1 MDSQQK
7 KEVNKSLIFSF
18 DKTVPLVLQSEIAEC
33 GLASLAMVASYHGH
47 QICLHTIRKLYSAK
61 LKGMNLQQL
70 IELGDSLGL
79 ASRALQ
85 CPIDEVNK
93 LATPCIL
100 HWDMNHFVVLTKVSG
115 KGASAK
121 YSINDPAVGKRT
133 LTTGEFSRHFT
144 GICLELTPTSKFEIK
159 EEKAQMKLTQLWS
172 SMSGLKFGLVKLIGL
187 SLVLQLFALITPY
200 YMQWVVDEV
209 LISFDKSLLTV
220 LAIGFALIAI
230 ISVVTNAVR
239 SWLILRLSSLLNMQM
254 GVNLLRH
261 LLRLPMNYF
270 ESRHVGDI
278 LSRFDSLAQI
288 RERITT
294 GFVETLVD
302 GVMAITVLV
311 MMALYSLKLTA
322 VVLAAIALYALLR
335 LTLYRP
341 LHQATEEMIQASA
354 KEQSNFL
361 ENIRGIQTIKLFGNE
376 SQRQSIWQNRYSEV
390 INSEIRLG
398 RLNISFDSFNK
409 LLFGLENVLV
419 IYYAAIMVIANSLT
433 VGMVLAFI
441 AYKGQLT
448 SRLSNLIEQIIQF
461 KMMRLHLDRISDI
474 ALTEQE
480 ANREGEAV
488 HLASDVAS
496 NNPTEES
503 TFKGQL
509 TLENICF
516 SYSEEQA
523 PILNNVNLTLNT
535 GESIVITGASGAGKT
550 TLMKIM
556 LGLLQPTS
564 GKVQLDGKD
573 ITQLGLK
580 NYRKQIAAVMQD
592 DTLLAGSIADNISF
606 FDTQPN
612 YLKIE
617 QCAHLA
623 AIHDD
628 ITKMTMGYNSLVGDM
643 GSNLSGGQVQRLL
656 LARALYQ
663 SPCILFMDEA
673 TSHLDKDN
681 EAKISEQIQH
691 LPMTRIMIAHRQ
703 ETINM
708 AEQVYHLEGGT
719 LTNLNDICSKTAS

>member
-1 MDSQQK
+1 MKNSNS
-7 KEVNKSLIFSF
+7 EHNILSFSIS
-18 DKTVPLVLQSEIAEC
+18 KGVPLILQSEIAEC
-33 GLASLAMVASYHGH
+33 GLASVAMIACYHGH
-47 QICLHTIRKLYSAK
+47 KLDMSVMRKRFSAN

-85 CPIDEVNK
+85 CPIDEVHK

-100 HWDMNHFVVLTKVSG
+100 HWDLNHFVVLTKVSG
-115 KGASAK
+115 KGQSAK
-121 YSINDPAVGKRT
+121 FSINDPAVGKRT
-133 LTTGEFSRHFT
+133 LNSEEFSKHFT
-144 GICLELTPTSKFEIK
+144 GICLELTPTNKFEVK
-159 EEKAQMKLTQLWS
+159 QEQSQMKLTQLWS
-172 SMSGLKFGLVKLIGL
+172 SMSGLKTGLIKLIGL
-187 SLVLQLFALITPY
+187 SLVLQLFSLMTPY

-209 LISFDKSLLTV
+209 LISFDKPLLTV
-220 LAIGFALIAI
+220 LALGFALIVI

-270 ESRHVGDI
+270 ESRHIGDI
-278 LSRFDSLAQI
+278 VSRFGSLAQI

-302 GVMAITVLV
+302 GVMSITVLI

-322 VVLAAIALYALLR
+322 VVLCAIVLYTIVR
-335 LTLYRP
+335 LTLYRQ
-341 LHQATEEMIQASA
+341 LHQATEEMIQNSA
-354 KEQSNFL
+354 KEQSSFL
-361 ENIRGIQTIKLFGNE
+361 ENIRGMQTIKLFGNE
-376 SQRQSIWQNRYSEV
+376 SQRQGIWQNLYAEV

-409 LLFGLENVLV
+409 LLFGLEKVLV
-419 IYYAAIMVIANSLT
+419 IYFAALMVMANSLS

-448 SRLSNLIEQIIQF
+448 ERFANLIEQIIQF
-461 KMMRLHLDRISDI
+461 KMMRLHLDRIADI

-480 ANREGEAV
+480 SNREGEG
-488 HLASDVAS
+488 SFS
-496 NNPTEES
+496 NSGGREA
-503 TFKGQL
+503 KGQL
-509 TLENICF
+509 ILENICF
-516 SYSEEQA
+516 SYSDNQV
-523 PILNNVNLTLNT
+523 PILNDVNLTLEAS
-535 GESIVITGASGAGKT
+535 ESIAITGPSGVGKT

-564 GKVQLDGKD
+564 GKVLLDGKD
-573 ITQLGLK
+573 ITQVGLK
-580 NYRKQIAAVMQD
+580 NYRKKIAAVMQD
-592 DTLLAGSIADNISF
+592 DTLLAGSIADNVSF
-606 FDTQPN
+606 FDPQPN

-628 ITKMTMGYNSLVGDM
+628 INKMTMGYNSLVGDM
-643 GSNLSGGQVQRLL
+643 GANLSGGQVQRLL

-663 SPCILFMDEA
+663 SPCVLFMDEA

-703 ETINM
+703 ETISM
-708 AEQVYHLEGGT
+708 AERVYV
-719 LTNLNDICSKTAS
+719 LNDGKLVNLTESCSKSAI

>member
-1 MDSQQK
+1 MSILDFSLK
-7 KEVNKSLIFSF
+7 KF
-18 DKTVPLVLQSEIAEC
+18 VPVIYQSEIAEC
-33 GLASLAMVASYHGH
+33 GLASLAMISTYFGKKVDLPAM
-47 QICLHTIRKLYSAK
+47 RKRISIK
-61 LKGMNLQQL
+61 TKGINLQQL
-70 IELGDSLGL
+70 IELADNLGF
-79 ASRALQ
+79 ATRALQ
-85 CPIDEVNK
+85 CHIDEVHK
-93 LATPCIL
+93 VQTPCIL

-115 KGASAK
+115 KGSKAK
-121 YSINDPAVGKRT
+121 FSINDPAIGKRT
-133 LTTGEFSRHFT
+133 LTTEEFSKHFT
-144 GICLELTPTSKFEIK
+144 GISLELTPTSKFEVK
-159 EEKAQMKLTQLWS
+159 DEQSKMKFTQLWS
-172 SMSGLKFGLVKLIGL
+172 SMSGLKSGLIKLIGL
-187 SLVLQLFALITPY
+187 SLVLQLLSLMTPY

-230 ISVVTNAVR
+230 FSAVTNAVR

-278 LSRFDSLAQI
+278 ISRFGSLAQI

-311 MMALYSLKLTA
+311 MMTFYSLKLTA
-322 VVLAAIALYALLR
+322 VVLGAIALYTFVRLAL
-335 LTLYRP
+335 YHP
-341 LHQATEEMIQASA
+341 LHQATEEMIQSSA

-361 ENIRGIQTIKLFGNE
+361 ENIRGMQTIKLFGNE
-376 SQRQSIWQNRYSEV
+376 SQRQSIWQNRYAEV

-398 RLNISFDSFNK
+398 RLNISFTSFNR

-419 IYYAAIMVIANSLT
+419 IYLAAIMVMANSLT

-448 SRLSNLIEQIIQF
+448 SRFANLIEQIIQF

-474 ALTEQE
+474 ALTDQE
-480 ANREGEAV
+480 ANREGDSV
-488 HLASDVAS
+488 YLASDNS
-496 NNPTEES
+496 SEENQ
-503 TFKGQL
+503 FKSQFS
-509 TLENICF
+509 LENICF
-516 SYSEEQA
+516 SYSEKQV
-523 PILNNVNLTLNT
+523 PILYNVNINISA
-535 GESIVITGASGAGKT
+535 GESIAITGASGAGKT

-564 GKVQLDGKD
+564 GKVLLDGKD

-580 NYRKQIAAVMQD
+580 NYRKQIAAVMQA
-592 DTLLAGSIADNISF
+592 DTLLAGSIADNVSF
-606 FDTQPN
+606 FDPQPN

-628 ITKMTMGYNSLVGDM
+628 ITNMTMGYNSLVGDM

-663 SPCILFMDEA
+663 SPCVLFMDEA

-703 ETINM
+703 ETIDM
-708 AEQVYHLEGGT
+708 AEQVYHLENGT
-719 LTNLNDICSKTAS
+719 LTNLNNKPSKTAS

>member
-1 MDSQQK
+1 ML
-7 KEVNKSLIFSF
+7 NFSLRNSI
-18 DKTVPLVLQSEIAEC
+18 PLLLQSEIAEC
-33 GLASLAMVASYHGH
+33 GLAAMAMIASYHGH
-47 QICLHTIRKLYSAK
+47 KLDMPAMRNRFSAN
-61 LKGMNLQQL
+61 LKGMSLQQL

-85 CPIDEVNK
+85 CPVDEVHK
-93 LATPCIL
+93 LAIPCIL
-100 HWDMNHFVVLTKVSG
+100 HWDLNHFVVLTKVSG
-115 KGASAK
+115 KGVRF
-121 YSINDPAVGKRT
+121 SINDPAVGKRT
-133 LTTGEFSRHFT
+133 LSREEFSKHFT
-144 GICLELTPTSKFEIK
+144 GICLELTPTNKFEVKK
-159 EEKAQMKLTQLWS
+159 EQAQMKFTQLWS
-172 SMSGLKFGLVKLIGL
+172 SMSGLKAGLVKLICL
-187 SLVLQLFALITPY
+187 SLVLQLFALMSPY

-209 LISFDKSLLTV
+209 LISFDKPLLTV
-220 LAIGFALIAI
+220 LALGFSLIVL

-239 SWLILRLSSLLNMQM
+239 SWLILRLSSMLNMQM

-270 ESRHVGDI
+270 ESRHIGDI
-278 LSRFDSLAQI
+278 VSRFGSLAQI

-302 GVMAITVLV
+302 GVMSITVLI

-322 VVLAAIALYALLR
+322 VVLCAIALYTIVR
-335 LTLYRP
+335 LALYRP
-341 LHQATEEMIQASA
+341 LHQATEEMIQSSA

-361 ENIRGIQTIKLFGNE
+361 ENIRAMQTIKLFGNE
-376 SQRQSIWQNRYSEV
+376 SQRQGLWQNRYAEV

-419 IYYAAIMVIANSLT
+419 IYFAAIMVMANSLS

-448 SRLSNLIEQIIQF
+448 SRFANLIEQIIQF
-461 KMMRLHLDRISDI
+461 KMMRLHLDRIADI

-480 ANREGEAV
+480 AHREGEA
-488 HLASDVAS
+488 
-496 NNPTEES
+496 
-503 TFKGQL
+503 TFHHCEDGEPKGQL
-509 TLENICF
+509 RLENICF
-516 SYSEEQA
+516 SYSDDQA
-523 PILNNVNLTLNT
+523 PILNNINLSVDASD
-535 GESIVITGASGAGKT
+535 SIAITGPSGAGKT

-564 GKVQLDGKD
+564 GKVYLDGKD
-573 ITQLGLK
+573 INHLGLK
-580 NYRKQIAAVMQD
+580 NYRKKIAAVMQD

-606 FDTQPN
+606 FDPQPN

-617 QCAHLA
+617 KCAHLA

-628 ITKMTMGYNSLVGDM
+628 VNKMTMGYNALVGDM
-643 GSNLSGGQVQRLL
+643 GSNLSGGQIQRLL

-663 SPCILFMDEA
+663 SPCVLFMDEA

-703 ETINM
+703 ETVNM
-708 AEQVYHLEGGT
+708 AENVYL
-719 LTNLNDICSKTAS
+719 LNDGVLICLSDSDSKAAS

>member
-1 MDSQQK
+1 MGNK
-7 KEVNKSLIFSF
+7 KLLNFSF
-18 DKTVPLVLQSEIAEC
+18 SKSINIILQSEVAEC
-33 GLASLAMVASYHGH
+33 GLASMAMVASFHGH
-47 QICLHTIRKLYSAK
+47 KLDMAAMRKRFSAN
-61 LKGMNLQQL
+61 LKGMSLQQL
-70 IELGDSLGL
+70 VDLGDSLGL

-85 CPIDEVNK
+85 CPIDEVHK

-100 HWDMNHFVVLTKVSG
+100 HWDLNHFVVLTKVSG

-121 YSINDPAVGKRT
+121 FSINDPAVGKRT
-133 LTTGEFSRHFT
+133 LTAEKFSKHFT
-144 GICLELTPTSKFEIK
+144 GICLELTPTSKFEVK
-159 EEKAQMKLTQLWS
+159 EEKAKMKFTQLWS
-172 SMSGLKFGLVKLIGL
+172 SMSGLKAGLFKLIGL
-187 SLVLQLFALITPY
+187 SLVLQLFALMTPY

-209 LISFDKSLLTV
+209 LISFDEPLLTV
-220 LAIGFALIAI
+220 LAIGFALIAV

-278 LSRFDSLAQI
+278 VSRFGSLAQI

-302 GVMAITVLV
+302 GVMAITVLI
-311 MMALYSLKLTA
+311 MMALYSLKLTT
-322 VVLAAIALYALLR
+322 VVLGAIALYTIVR
-335 LTLYRP
+335 LALYRP
-341 LHQATEEMIQASA
+341 LHQATEEMIQSSA

-361 ENIRGIQTIKLFGNE
+361 ENIRGMQTIKLFGNE
-376 SQRQSIWQNRYSEV
+376 SQRQGIWQNRYAEV

-419 IYYAAIMVIANSLT
+419 IYFAAIMVMANSLT

-448 SRLSNLIEQIIQF
+448 DRFTNLIEQIIQF
-461 KMMRLHLDRISDI
+461 KMMRLHLDRIADI

-480 ANREGEAV
+480 ANREGEATF
-488 HLASDVAS
+488 S
-496 NNPTEES
+496 NSEGQELH
-503 TFKGQL
+503 GQL

-516 SYSEEQA
+516 SYSDEQA
-523 PILNNVNLTLNT
+523 LILNNVNLTLEA
-535 GESIVITGASGAGKT
+535 GESIAITGPSGAGKT

-564 GKVQLDGKD
+564 GKVYLDGKD
-573 ITQLGLK
+573 ITQVGLK
-580 NYRKQIAAVMQD
+580 NYRKKIAAVMQN
-592 DTLLAGSIADNISF
+592 DTLLAGSIADNVSF
-606 FDTQPN
+606 FDPQPN

-628 ITKMTMGYNSLVGDM
+628 INKMTMGYNSLVGDM

-663 SPCILFMDEA
+663 SPSVLFMDEA

-681 EAKISEQIQH
+681 ETKISEQIQH
-691 LPMTRIMIAHRQ
+691 LPMTRIMVAHRQ

-708 AEQVYHLEGGT
+708 AEQVYHLENGT
-719 LTNLNDICSKTAS
+719 LTNLNDICSKTAG

>member
-1 MDSQQK
+1 MDIKTSCEQPK
-7 KEVNKSLIFSF
+7 LKFTLDKS
-18 DKTVPLVLQSEIAEC
+18 VPLILQSEMAEC
-33 GLASLAMVASYHGH
+33 GLASMAMIACYYGHKLDMAAMRKRFSAS
-47 QICLHTIRKLYSAK
+47 

-85 CPIDEVNK
+85 CPIEEVHK
-93 LATPCIL
+93 LVTPCIL
-100 HWDMNHFVVLTKVSG
+100 HWDLNHFVVLTKLSG
-115 KGASAK
+115 KGKSARF
-121 YSINDPAVGKRT
+121 SINDPAIGKCT
-133 LTTGEFSRHFT
+133 LTTEEFSQHFT
-144 GICLELTPTSKFEIK
+144 GICLELTPTSKFEVK
-159 EEKAQMKLTQLWS
+159 EEQAKMKFTQLWS
-172 SMSGLKFGLVKLIGL
+172 SISGLKAGLVKLIGL
-187 SLVLQLFALITPY
+187 SLVLQLFALMTPY

-220 LAIGFALIAI
+220 LALGFALIVI

-239 SWLILRLSSLLNMQM
+239 SWLVLRLSSLLNMQM

-270 ESRHVGDI
+270 ESRHIGDI
-278 LSRFDSLAQI
+278 VSRFGSLAQI

-302 GVMAITVLV
+302 GVMAITVLI
-311 MMALYSLKLTA
+311 MMTLYSLKLTA
-322 VVLAAIALYALLR
+322 VVLGAILLYTIVR
-335 LTLYRP
+335 LALYRP
-341 LHQATEEMIQASA
+341 LHQATEEMIQNSA

-361 ENIRGIQTIKLFGNE
+361 ENIRGMQTIKLFGNE
-376 SQRQSIWQNRYSEV
+376 SQRQGIWQNRFAEV

-419 IYYAAIMVIANSLT
+419 IYFAALMVMANSLS

-448 SRLSNLIEQIIQF
+448 QRFANLIEQVIQF
-461 KMMRLHLDRISDI
+461 KMMRLHLDRIADI

-480 ANREGEAV
+480 ANREGEA
-488 HLASDVAS
+488 
-496 NNPTEES
+496 
-503 TFKGQL
+503 TFLNSEGSEPKGQL

-516 SYSEEQA
+516 SYSDGQV
-523 PILNNVNLTLNT
+523 PILNNVNLTLEAS
-535 GESIVITGASGAGKT
+535 ESVAITGPSGAGKT

-564 GKVQLDGKD
+564 GKVLLDGKD
-573 ITQLGLK
+573 ITQVGLK
-580 NYRKQIAAVMQD
+580 NYRKKIAAVMQD

-606 FDTQPN
+606 FDAQPN

-623 AIHDD
+623 SIHDD
-628 ITKMTMGYNSLVGDM
+628 INKMTMGYNSLVGDM
-643 GSNLSGGQVQRLL
+643 GSNLSGGQIQRLL

-663 SPCILFMDEA
+663 SPCVLFMDEA

-681 EAKISEQIQH
+681 EAKISEQMQD

-708 AEQVYHLEGGT
+708 AEQVYHLDNGT
-719 LTNLNDICSKTAS
+719 LINLSETCSKTAS

>member
-1 MDSQQK
+1 M
-7 KEVNKSLIFSF
+7 
-18 DKTVPLVLQSEIAEC
+18 AEC
-33 GLASLAMVASYHGH
+33 GLASMAMVASYYGH
-47 QICLHTIRKLYSAK
+47 QLDMPAMRKRFSAS

-85 CPIDEVNK
+85 CPIDEVHK
-93 LATPCIL
+93 LQTPCIL

-115 KGASAK
+115 KGRSAK
-121 YSINDPAVGKRT
+121 YFINDPAVGKRS
-133 LTTGEFSRHFT
+133 LTSEEFGQHFT
-144 GICLELTPTSKFEIK
+144 GICLELTPTKKFEVQ
-159 EEKAQMKLTQLWS
+159 EEKAKMKFSHLWS
-172 SMSGLKFGLVKLIGL
+172 AISGLKSGLIKLIGL
-187 SLVLQLFALITPY
+187 SIVLQLFALLIPY

-209 LISFDKSLLTV
+209 LVSYDESLLTV
-220 LAIGFALIAI
+220 LALGFAFIAI
-230 ISVVTNAVR
+230 ISVITNAVR

-278 LSRFDSLAQI
+278 VSRFGSLAQI

-302 GVMAITVLV
+302 GIMAITVLI
-311 MMALYSLKLTA
+311 MMSLYSLKLTA
-322 VVLAAIALYALLR
+322 IVLAAIALYTIVR
-335 LTLYRP
+335 LALYRP
-341 LHQATEEMIQASA
+341 LHQATEDLIQNSA

-361 ENIRGIQTIKLFGNE
+361 ENIRGMQTIKLFGNE
-376 SQRQSIWQNRYSEV
+376 SQRQGIWQNRYAEV

-419 IYYAAIMVIANSLT
+419 IYFAATMVMANSLS

-448 SRLSNLIEQIIQF
+448 NRFANLIEQIIQF
-461 KMMRLHLDRISDI
+461 KMMRLHLDRIADI
-474 ALTEQE
+474 ALTKQE
-480 ANREGEAV
+480 ANRDGEATS
-488 HLASDVAS
+488 HSSGDSQL
-496 NNPTEES
+496 N
-503 TFKGQL
+503 GQL

-516 SYSEEQA
+516 AYAEDEA
-523 PILNNVNLTLNT
+523 LILDNVSLSIKV
-535 GESIVITGASGAGKT
+535 GSSIVITGPSGSGKT

-564 GKVQLDGKD
+564 GKVLLDGKD
-573 ITQLGLK
+573 ITHIGLK
-580 NYRKQIAAVMQD
+580 HYRKKIAAVMQD
-592 DTLLAGSIADNISF
+592 DTLLTGSIADNISF
-606 FDTQPN
+606 FDPQPN

-617 QCAHLA
+617 QCAHLT

-628 ITKMTMGYNSLVGDM
+628 INKMTMGYNSLVGDM
-643 GSNLSGGQVQRLL
+643 GSNLSGGQVQRIL
-656 LARALYQ
+656 LARTLYQ
-663 SPCILFMDEA
+663 TPCVLFMDEA

-681 EAKISEQIQH
+681 EIKISEQIKH
-691 LPMTRIMIAHRQ
+691 LSMTRIMIAHRQ

-708 AEQVYHLEGGT
+708 AENVYLLEKGT
-719 LTNLNDICSKTAS
+719 LINLTEAITESAG

>member
-1 MDSQQK
+1 M
-7 KEVNKSLIFSF
+7 
-18 DKTVPLVLQSEIAEC
+18 PLVLQSEIAEC
-33 GLASLAMVASYHGH
+33 GLASMAMVASFHGH
-47 QICLHTIRKLYSAK
+47 QLDMPAMRKRFSAN

-70 IELGDSLGL
+70 IELGDNLGL

-85 CPIDEVNK
+85 CPIDEVHK

-100 HWDMNHFVVLTKVSG
+100 HWDLNHFVVLTKVSG
-115 KGASAK
+115 KGKASK
-121 YSINDPAVGKRT
+121 YSINDPAIGKRT
-133 LTTGEFSRHFT
+133 LSLEEFSQHFT
-144 GICLELTPTSKFEIK
+144 GICLELTPTSKFEVK
-159 EEKAQMKLTQLWS
+159 EERAQMKFTQLWS
-172 SMSGLKFGLVKLIGL
+172 SMSGLKAGLFKLIAL
-187 SLVLQLFALITPY
+187 SLVLQLFALMTPY

-209 LISFDKSLLTV
+209 LISFDKPLLMV

-270 ESRHVGDI
+270 ESRHIGDI
-278 LSRFDSLAQI
+278 VSRFGSLAQI

-302 GVMAITVLV
+302 GLMAITVLI
-311 MMALYSLKLTA
+311 MMLIYSVKLTA
-322 VVLAAIALYALLR
+322 VVLGAITLYTLVR
-335 LTLYRP
+335 LALYRP
-341 LHQATEEMIQASA
+341 LHQATEEMIQNSA

-361 ENIRGIQTIKLFGNE
+361 ENIRGMQTIKLFGNE
-376 SQRQSIWQNRYSEV
+376 SQRQGIWQNRYAEV

-419 IYYAAIMVIANSLT
+419 IYFAAIMVMANTLS

-448 SRLSNLIEQIIQF
+448 ERFANLIEQIIQF
-461 KMMRLHLDRISDI
+461 KMMRLHLDRIADI

-480 ANREGEAV
+480 ANREGEA
-488 HLASDVAS
+488 SFS
-496 NNPTEES
+496 NNEGQQP
-503 TFKGQL
+503 KGQL

-516 SYSEEQA
+516 SYSDEQA
-523 PILNNVNLTLNT
+523 PILHNVNLTLEA
-535 GESIVITGASGAGKT
+535 GESIAITGPSGAGKT

-556 LGLLQPTS
+556 LGLLQPSS
-564 GKVQLDGKD
+564 GKILLDGKD
-573 ITQLGLK
+573 ITQIGLK
-580 NYRKQIAAVMQD
+580 NYRKHIAAVMQD

-606 FDTQPN
+606 FDPQPN
-612 YLKIE
+612 YLKVE

-623 AIHDD
+623 AMHDD
-628 ITKMTMGYNSLVGDM
+628 INNMIMGYNSLVGDM
-643 GSNLSGGQVQRLL
+643 GSNLSGGQMQRLL

-663 SPCILFMDEA
+663 SPCVLFMDEA

-703 ETINM
+703 ETISM
-708 AEQVYHLEGGT
+708 AEQVYLLNNGT
-719 LTNLNDICSKTAS
+719 LVKLNDKRIDVAG

>member
-1 MDSQQK
+1 MQK
-7 KEVNKSLIFSF
+7 PIEQYLLKFSISKS
-18 DKTVPLVLQSEIAEC
+18 VPLILQSEIAEC
-33 GLASLAMVASYHGH
+33 GLASMAMIASHYGH
-47 QICLHTIRKLYSAK
+47 KLDMPAMRKHFFAD

-85 CPIDEVNK
+85 CPIDEVHK

-100 HWDMNHFVVLTKVSG
+100 HWDLNHFVVLTKVSG
-115 KGASAK
+115 KGTK
-121 YSINDPAVGKRT
+121 FSINDPAVGKLI
-133 LTTGEFSRHFT
+133 LTVEEFSKHFT
-144 GICLELTPTSKFEIK
+144 GICLELTPTRKFEVK
-159 EEKAQMKLTQLWS
+159 EEQAKMKFTQLWS
-172 SMSGLKFGLVKLIGL
+172 SMSGLKSGLVKLIGL
-187 SLVLQLFALITPY
+187 SLVLQLFALMAPY

-209 LISFDKSLLTV
+209 LISFDEPLLTV

-270 ESRHVGDI
+270 ESRHIGDI
-278 LSRFDSLAQI
+278 VSRFGSLAQI

-302 GVMAITVLV
+302 GVMAITVLI

-322 VVLAAIALYALLR
+322 VVIGAIALYTIVR
-335 LTLYRP
+335 LALYRP
-341 LHQATEEMIQASA
+341 LHQATEEMIQSSA

-376 SQRQSIWQNRYSEV
+376 SQRQGIWQNRYAEV

-419 IYYAAIMVIANSLT
+419 IYFAALMVMANSLS

-448 SRLSNLIEQIIQF
+448 QRFANLIEQVIQF
-461 KMMRLHLDRISDI
+461 KMMRLHLDRIADI

-480 ANREGEAV
+480 ANREGEA
-488 HLASDVAS
+488 
-496 NNPTEES
+496 
-503 TFKGQL
+503 TFLNSEGSEPKGQL

-516 SYSEEQA
+516 SYSDGQV
-523 PILNNVNLTLNT
+523 PILNNVNLTLEAS
-535 GESIVITGASGAGKT
+535 ESVAITGPSGAGKT

-564 GKVQLDGKD
+564 GKVLLDGKD
-573 ITQLGLK
+573 ITQVGLK
-580 NYRKQIAAVMQD
+580 NYRKKIAAVMQD

-606 FDTQPN
+606 FDAQPN

-623 AIHDD
+623 SIHDD
-628 ITKMTMGYNSLVGDM
+628 INKMTMGYNSLVGDM
-643 GSNLSGGQVQRLL
+643 GSNLSGGQIQRLL

-663 SPCILFMDEA
+663 SPCVLFMDEA

-681 EAKISEQIQH
+681 EAKISEQMQD

-708 AEQVYHLEGGT
+708 AEQVYHLDNGT
-719 LTNLNDICSKTAS
+719 LINLSETCSKTAS

>member
-1 MDSQQK
+1 MPISEEHQLLK
-7 KEVNKSLIFSF
+7 FSSS
-18 DKTVPLVLQSEIAEC
+18 KTVPLILQSEIAEC
-33 GLASLAMVASYHGH
+33 GLASLAMVASFHGH
-47 QICLHTIRKLYSAK
+47 QLDMPAMRKRFSAN
-61 LKGMNLQQL
+61 LKGMSLQQL

-85 CPIDEVNK
+85 CPIDEAHK

-100 HWDMNHFVVLTKVSG
+100 HWDLNHFVVLTKVSG
-115 KGASAK
+115 KGSHPTKGAK
-121 YSINDPAVGKRT
+121 FSINDPAMGKRT
-133 LTTGEFSRHFT
+133 LNTEEFSKHFT
-144 GICLELTPTSKFEIK
+144 GICLELTPTSKFEVK
-159 EEKAQMKLTQLWS
+159 EEQAQMKFTQLWS
-172 SMSGLKFGLVKLIGL
+172 SMSGLKLGLVKLIGL
-187 SLVLQLFALITPY
+187 SLVLQLFALMTPY

-209 LISFDKSLLTV
+209 LISFDKPLLTV

-270 ESRHVGDI
+270 ESRHIGDI
-278 LSRFDSLAQI
+278 VSRFGSLAQI

-302 GVMAITVLV
+302 GVMAITVLI

-322 VVLAAIALYALLR
+322 VVLGAIALYAIVR
-335 LTLYRP
+335 LALYRP
-341 LHQATEEMIQASA
+341 LHQATEEMIQSSA

-376 SQRQSIWQNRYSEV
+376 SQRQGIWQNRYAEV

-419 IYYAAIMVIANSLT
+419 IYFAALMVMANSLS

-448 SRLSNLIEQIIQF
+448 GRFANLIEQIIQF
-461 KMMRLHLDRISDI
+461 KMMRLHLDRITDI

-480 ANREGEAV
+480 ANREGEATF
-488 HLASDVAS
+488 S
-496 NNPTEES
+496 NSENQEP
-503 TFKGQL
+503 KGQL

-516 SYSEEQA
+516 SYSDEQA
-523 PILNNVNLTLNT
+523 PILNNVNLKLDA
-535 GESIVITGASGAGKT
+535 GESIAITGPSGAGKT

-564 GKVQLDGKD
+564 GNVYLDGKD
-573 ITQLGLK
+573 ITQVGLK
-580 NYRKQIAAVMQD
+580 NYRKKIAAVMQD
-592 DTLLAGSIADNISF
+592 DTLLAGSIADNVSF
-606 FDTQPN
+606 FDPQPN

-643 GSNLSGGQVQRLL
+643 GSNLSGGQIQRLL

-663 SPCILFMDEA
+663 SPCVLFMDEA

-681 EAKISEQIQH
+681 EARISEQIQH

-708 AEQVYHLEGGT
+708 AEQVYHLENGI
-719 LTNLNDICSKTAS
+719 LVNLSDEHCKTAS

>member
-1 MDSQQK
+1 MLDKLHLNYSI
-7 KEVNKSLIFSF
+7 NSF
-18 DKTVPLVLQSEIAEC
+18 VPLILQSELAEC
-33 GLASLAMVASYHGH
+33 GLASMAMIASFHGH
-47 QICLHTIRKLYSAK
+47 QLDMPAMRKGFSAN
-61 LKGMNLQQL
+61 LKGMSLQQL
-70 IELGDSLGL
+70 IEVGDSLGL

-85 CPIDEVNK
+85 CPIDEVHK
-93 LATPCIL
+93 LQTPCIL

-115 KGASAK
+115 KGANAK

-133 LTTGEFSRHFT
+133 LTTEDFSKHFT
-144 GICLELTPTSKFEIK
+144 GICLELSPTSRFEIK
-159 EEKAQMKLTQLWS
+159 EEKAKIKFTQLWS
-172 SMSGLKFGLVKLIGL
+172 SISGLKSGLIKLIGL
-187 SLVLQLFALITPY
+187 SLVLQLFTLMTPY

-209 LISFDKSLLTV
+209 LISFDKPLLTV

-270 ESRHVGDI
+270 ASRHVGDI
-278 LSRFDSLAQI
+278 VSRFGSLAQI

-302 GVMAITVLV
+302 GLMASTVLV

-322 VVLAAIALYALLR
+322 VVLAAIALYTLVR
-335 LTLYRP
+335 LALYRP
-341 LHQATEEMIQASA
+341 LHQATEEMIQTSA

-361 ENIRGIQTIKLFGNE
+361 ENIRGMQTIKLFGNE
-376 SQRQSIWQNRYSEV
+376 SQRQGLWQNRYAEV

-419 IYYAAIMVIANSLT
+419 IYFAAMMVMANSIT

-448 SRLSNLIEQIIQF
+448 DRYANLIEQIIQF

-480 ANREGEAV
+480 ANREGQSV
-488 HLASDVAS
+488 YLTTDNSS
-496 NNPTEES
+496 EENQ
-503 TFKGQL
+503 FIGEL
-509 TLENICF
+509 TLENISF
-516 SYSEEQA
+516 SYSEEQI
-523 PILNNVNLTLNT
+523 PILNNISLTLKN
-535 GESIVITGASGAGKT
+535 GESIAITGASGAGKT

-556 LGLLQPTS
+556 LGLLQPSS
-564 GKVQLDGKD
+564 GKVLLDGRD

-606 FDTQPN
+606 FDPQPN

-628 ITKMTMGYNSLVGDM
+628 IIKMTMGYNSLVGDM

-663 SPCILFMDEA
+663 SPCVLFMDEA

-703 ETINM
+703 ETVNK
-708 AEQVYHLEGGT
+708 AEQVYHLENGVLINLSREISGM
-719 LTNLNDICSKTAS
+719 TN

>member
-1 MDSQQK
+1 MA
-7 KEVNKSLIFSF
+7 KENKENLLNFSMNSDTPLI
-18 DKTVPLVLQSEIAEC
+18 LQAEMAEC
-33 GLASLAMVASYHGH
+33 GLASIAMVASYYGH
-47 QICLHTIRKLYSAK
+47 KLDMPAMRKRYSAN
-61 LKGMNLQQL
+61 LKGMDLQQL

-85 CPIDEVNK
+85 CPIDEVHK
-93 LATPCIL
+93 LQTPCIL

-115 KGASAK
+115 KGVSAK

-133 LTTGEFSRHFT
+133 LTTEEYSKHFT
-144 GICLELTPTSKFEIK
+144 GICLELTPTSKFEVK
-159 EEKAQMKLTQLWS
+159 EETAKMKFTQLWS
-172 SMSGLKFGLVKLIGL
+172 SMSGLKSGLVKLIGL
-187 SLVLQLFALITPY
+187 SLVLQLFALMTPY

-209 LISFDKSLLTV
+209 LISFDKPLLSV
-220 LAIGFALIAI
+220 LAIGFALIAV

-254 GVNLLRH
+254 GVNVLRH

-270 ESRHVGDI
+270 ESRHIGDI
-278 LSRFDSLAQI
+278 VSRFGSLAQI

-302 GVMAITVLV
+302 GVMAIAVLV
-311 MMALYSLKLTA
+311 MMVLYSSKLTT
-322 VVLAAIALYALLR
+322 VVLAAIALYTLVR
-335 LTLYRP
+335 LALYRP

-361 ENIRGIQTIKLFGNE
+361 ENIRGMQTIKLFGNE
-376 SQRQSIWQNRYSEV
+376 TLRQGIWQNRYAEV

-419 IYYAAIMVIANSLT
+419 IYFAALMVMANSLT

-448 SRLSNLIEQIIQF
+448 ERYTNLIEQIIQF

-480 ANREGEAV
+480 ANREGEV
-488 HLASDVAS
+488 LYLASENSSD
-496 NNPTEES
+496 EHQ
-503 TFKGQL
+503 FKGQL
-509 TLENICF
+509 TLENVCF
-516 SYSEEQA
+516 RYSEEQT
-523 PILNNVNLTLNT
+523 PILNNVNLTLNC
-535 GESIVITGASGAGKT
+535 GDSIAITGASGAGKT

-556 LGLLQPTS
+556 LGLLQPAS
-564 GKVQLDGKD
+564 GKVLLDGKD

-592 DTLLAGSIADNISF
+592 DTLLAGSIGDNICF
-606 FDTQPN
+606 FDPQPN
-612 YLKIE
+612 YLRIE
-617 QCAHLA
+617 QCADLA

-643 GSNLSGGQVQRLL
+643 GSNLSGGQIQRLL

-663 SPCILFMDEA
+663 SPCVLFMDEA

-708 AEQVYHLEGGT
+708 AEQVYHLDNGV
-719 LTNLNDICSKTAS
+719 LTNLNDICSKAAS

>member
-1 MDSQQK
+1 MAQGNLQFST
-7 KEVNKSLIFSF
+7 NKTPPLI
-18 DKTVPLVLQSEIAEC
+18 LQTEIAEC
-33 GLASLAMVASYHGH
+33 GLASLAMVSSYFGH
-47 QICLHTIRKLYSAK
+47 KLDMAVMRKRYSAN
-61 LKGMNLQQL
+61 LKGMNLQQ
-70 IELGDSLGL
+70 IIDQADSLGL

-85 CPIDEVNK
+85 CPIEDIHK
-93 LATPCIL
+93 LQTPCIL
-100 HWDMNHFVVLTKVSG
+100 HWDMNHFVVLTRVSG
-115 KGASAK
+115 KGK
-121 YSINDPAVGKRT
+121 GTKFYINDPAVGKRT
-133 LTTGEFSRHFT
+133 LAIEEFSKHFT
-144 GICLELTPTSKFEIK
+144 GVCLELTPTNKFQIK
-159 EEKAQMKLTQLWS
+159 EEKSKMKFTQLWS
-172 SMSGLKFGLVKLIGL
+172 SMTGLKSGLIKLLGL
-187 SLVLQLFALITPY
+187 SLVLQLFALMTPY

-209 LISFDKSLLTV
+209 LISFDRPLLTV
-220 LAIGFALIAI
+220 LAIGFALVAV

-278 LSRFDSLAQI
+278 VSRFGSLAQI

-302 GVMAITVLV
+302 GLMAITVLI
-311 MMALYSLKLTA
+311 MMAVYSLKLTA
-322 VVLAAIALYALLR
+322 VVLSAITLYTIVR
-335 LTLYRP
+335 LALYRP

-361 ENIRGIQTIKLFGNE
+361 ENVRGIQTIKLFGNE
-376 SQRQSIWQNRYSEV
+376 AQRQGIWQNRYAEV

-409 LLFGLENVLV
+409 LLFGIENVLV
-419 IYYAAIMVIANSLT
+419 IYFAAIMVMANSLT

-448 SRLSNLIEQIIQF
+448 TRFANLIEQVIQF

-480 ANREGEAV
+480 ANREGQ
-488 HLASDVAS
+488 LAMS
-496 NNPTEES
+496 PGEQK
-503 TFKGQL
+503 FKGHL
-509 TLENICF
+509 VLENISF
-516 SYSEEQA
+516 SYSDDQA
-523 PILNNVNLTLNT
+523 PILNNINLSLSA
-535 GESIVITGASGAGKT
+535 GESIAITGPSGAGKT

-556 LGLLQPTS
+556 LGLLKPS
-564 GKVQLDGKD
+564 FGRILLDGKD

-580 NYRKQIAAVMQD
+580 SYRQQIAAVMQD

-606 FDTQPN
+606 FDPQPN

-617 QCAHLA
+617 QCAHIT
-623 AIHDD
+623 AIHQD
-628 ITKMTMGYNSLVGDM
+628 IVNMTMGYNSLVGDM
-643 GSNLSGGQVQRLL
+643 GANLSGGQVQRLL

-663 SPCILFMDEA
+663 TPCILFMDEA

-691 LPMTRIMIAHRQ
+691 LPITRIMIAHRQ
-703 ETINM
+703 ETIDM
-708 AEQVYHLEGGT
+708 AERIFKLANSSLNE
-719 LTNLNDICSKTAS
+719 LTDEVKEAIECSA

>member
-1 MDSQQK
+1 MSTLSQPQNLNFSIVK
-7 KEVNKSLIFSF
+7 VTPLI
-18 DKTVPLVLQSEIAEC
+18 LQSEIAEC
-33 GLASLAMVASYHGH
+33 GLASMAMVASYHGH
-47 QICLHTIRKLYSAK
+47 QLDMPAMRKRFSAS

-85 CPIDEVNK
+85 CPIDEVHK

-100 HWDMNHFVVLTKVSG
+100 HWDLNHFVVLTKVLG
-115 KGASAK
+115 KGQSAK
-121 YSINDPAVGKRT
+121 FSINDPAVGKRT
-133 LTTGEFSRHFT
+133 LNTEGFSKHFT
-144 GICLELTPTSKFEIK
+144 GICLELTPTNKFEIK
-159 EEKAQMKLTQLWS
+159 QEQSQMKLTQLWS
-172 SMSGLKFGLVKLIGL
+172 SMSGLKAGLVKLIGL
-187 SLVLQLFALITPY
+187 SLVLQLFVLMTPY

-209 LISFDKSLLTV
+209 LISFDKPLLTV

-270 ESRHVGDI
+270 ESRHIGDI
-278 LSRFDSLAQI
+278 VSRFGSLAQI

-302 GVMAITVLV
+302 GVMSITVLI

-322 VVLAAIALYALLR
+322 VVLCAIVLYTIVR
-335 LTLYRP
+335 LALYRP
-341 LHQATEEMIQASA
+341 LHQATEEMIQGSA

-361 ENIRGIQTIKLFGNE
+361 ENIRGMQTIKLFGNE
-376 SQRQSIWQNRYSEV
+376 SQRQGIWQNRYAEV

-398 RLNISFDSFNK
+398 RLNISFESFNK

-419 IYYAAIMVIANSLT
+419 IYFAAIMVMANSLS

-448 SRLSNLIEQIIQF
+448 SRFANLIEQIIQF
-461 KMMRLHLDRISDI
+461 KMMRLHLDRIADI

-480 ANREGEAV
+480 ANREGEATF
-488 HLASDVAS
+488 S
-496 NNPTEES
+496 NSEGQEP
-503 TFKGQL
+503 KGQL

-516 SYSEEQA
+516 SYSDDQTQ
-523 PILNNVNLTLNT
+523 ILNNVNLSLEA
-535 GESIVITGASGAGKT
+535 GDSIAITGPSGSGKT

-556 LGLLQPTS
+556 LGLLQPSS
-564 GKVQLDGKD
+564 GKVLLDGKD
-573 ITQLGLK
+573 ITQIGLK
-580 NYRKQIAAVMQD
+580 NYRKKIAAVMQD

-606 FDTQPN
+606 FDPQSN

-617 QCAHLA
+617 QCAQLA
-623 AIHDD
+623 VIHDD
-628 ITKMTMGYNSLVGDM
+628 INKMTMGYNSLVGDM
-643 GSNLSGGQVQRLL
+643 GSNLSGGQIQRLL

-663 SPCILFMDEA
+663 SPCVLFMDEA

-681 EAKISEQIQH
+681 ETKISEQIQH
-691 LPMTRIMIAHRQ
+691 LPITKIMIAHRQ

-708 AEQVYHLEGGT
+708 ADQVYSLRDGV
-719 LTNLNDICSKTAS
+719 LINLSESCSKAVI

>member
-1 MDSQQK
+1 MSEQLSFYRK
-7 KEVNKSLIFSF
+7 KNIPIL
-18 DKTVPLVLQSEIAEC
+18 LQAEIAEC
-33 GLASLAMVASYHGH
+33 GLASIAMVAGYYGH
-47 QICLHTIRKLYSAK
+47 ELDMAAMRKRYSAN
-61 LKGMNLQQL
+61 LKGMSLQQL

-85 CPIDEVNK
+85 CTIGDVSK
-93 LATPCIL
+93 LQSPCIL

-115 KGASAK
+115 NADNAK
-121 YSINDPAVGKRT
+121 FSINDPAVGKRT
-133 LTTGEFSRHFT
+133 LTSEEFSKHFT
-144 GICLELTPTSKFEIK
+144 GVCLELTPTSKFEVKK
-159 EEKAQMKLTQLWS
+159 EKNKMKFTQLWS
-172 SMSGLKFGLVKLIGL
+172 SISGLKSGLLKLISL
-187 SLVLQLFALITPY
+187 SIVLQIFALITPY
-200 YMQWVVDEV
+200 YLQWVVDEV
-209 LISFDKSLLTV
+209 LISFDKPLLMV

-230 ISVVTNAVR
+230 ISVLTDAVR

-254 GVNLLRH
+254 GINLLRH

-270 ESRHVGDI
+270 ESRHIGDI
-278 LSRFDSLAQI
+278 VSRFGSLSEI

-302 GVMAITVLV
+302 GIMAITVLI
-311 MMALYSLKLTA
+311 MMALYSVKLTA
-322 VVLAAIALYALLR
+322 VVLVAIALYTLVRLAL
-335 LTLYRP
+335 YPP

-361 ENIRGIQTIKLFGNE
+361 ENIRGMQTIKLFGNE
-376 SQRQSIWQNRYSEV
+376 SQRQGIWQNRYAEV

-398 RLNISFDSFNK
+398 RLNISFDSFSK
-409 LLFGLENVLV
+409 LLFGLENVFV
-419 IYYAAIMVIANSLT
+419 IYFAALMVMANSLT

-448 SRLSNLIEQIIQF
+448 ERYVNLIEQIIQF
-461 KMMRLHLDRISDI
+461 KMMRLHLDRVSDI
-474 ALTEQE
+474 ALTKQE
-480 ANREGEAV
+480 ENREGIAE
-488 HLASDVAS
+488 LLIDKNSSGDS
-496 NNPTEES
+496 S
-503 TFKGQL
+503 MKGEL

-516 SYSEEQA
+516 SYDEGQPA
-523 PILNNVNLTLNT
+523 ILNNISLTFKA
-535 GESIVITGASGAGKT
+535 GESIAITGASGTGKT

-556 LGLLQPTS
+556 LGLLQPSS
-564 GKVQLDGKD
+564 GKVLLDGKD

-580 NYRKQIAAVMQD
+580 YYRNNIAAVMQD
-592 DTLLAGSIADNISF
+592 DTLLSGSIADNISF
-606 FDTQPN
+606 FDSQPN

-643 GSNLSGGQVQRLL
+643 GSSLSGGQIQRLL

-663 SPCILFMDEA
+663 SPSVLFMDEA

-681 EAKISEQIQH
+681 EIKISEQIQH

-708 AEQVYHLEGGT
+708 AEQVYRLENGF
-719 LTNLNDICSKTAS
+719 LANLADEHCQTA

>member
-1 MDSQQK
+1 MNKLNFSI
-7 KEVNKSLIFSF
+7 NKS
-18 DKTVPLVLQSEIAEC
+18 VPILLQSEIAEC
-33 GLASLAMVASYHGH
+33 GLASLAMVANYHGH
-47 QICLHTIRKLYSAK
+47 KLDMAAMRKRYSAN
-61 LKGMNLQQL
+61 LKGMSLQQV
-70 IELGDSLGL
+70 IEVGDSLGL

-85 CPIDEVNK
+85 CPLDEVHK
-93 LATPCIL
+93 LQTPCIL

-115 KGASAK
+115 KGSGAK
-121 YSINDPAVGKRT
+121 FSINDPAVGKRT
-133 LTTGEFSRHFT
+133 LTTEEFSKHFT
-144 GICLELTPTSKFEIK
+144 GVCLELTPTSKFEVK
-159 EEKAQMKLTQLWS
+159 EEKAQMKFTQLWS
-172 SMSGLKFGLVKLIGL
+172 SMSGLKSGLVKLIGL
-187 SLVLQLFALITPY
+187 SLVLQLFALMTPY

-209 LISFDKSLLTV
+209 LISFDQPLLTV

-230 ISVVTNAVR
+230 ISVITNAVR

-261 LLRLPMNYF
+261 LLRLPMCYF

-278 LSRFDSLAQI
+278 VSRFGSLAQI

-322 VVLAAIALYALLR
+322 VVLAAIALYTLVR
-335 LTLYRP
+335 LALYRS

-361 ENIRGIQTIKLFGNE
+361 ENIRGMQTIKLFGNE
-376 SQRQSIWQNRYSEV
+376 SQRQGIWQNRYAEV

-419 IYYAAIMVIANSLT
+419 IYFAAVMVMANSLT

-448 SRLSNLIEQIIQF
+448 TRFANLIEQIIQF

-480 ANREGEAV
+480 ANREGAATY
-488 HLASDVAS
+488 LA
-496 NNPTEES
+496 NES
-503 TFKGQL
+503 PQEGDTPKGQL

-516 SYSEEQA
+516 SYSEEHT
-523 PILNNVNLTLNT
+523 PILNNVNLVLNA
-535 GESIVITGASGAGKT
+535 GDAIAITGASGAGKT

-564 GKVQLDGKD
+564 GKVLLDGKD

-606 FDTQPN
+606 FDPQPN
-612 YLKIE
+612 YLQIE

-623 AIHDD
+623 VIHDD
-628 ITKMTMGYNSLVGDM
+628 IANMTMGYNSLVGDM
-643 GSNLSGGQVQRLL
+643 GANLSGGQVQRLL

-681 EAKISEQIQH
+681 EAKISEQVQH
-691 LPMTRIMIAHRQ
+691 LSITRIMIAHRQ

-708 AEQVYHLEGGT
+708 AEQVYHLEGG
-719 LTNLNDICSKTAS
+719 NLVRLSGQQRKSQISQPELA